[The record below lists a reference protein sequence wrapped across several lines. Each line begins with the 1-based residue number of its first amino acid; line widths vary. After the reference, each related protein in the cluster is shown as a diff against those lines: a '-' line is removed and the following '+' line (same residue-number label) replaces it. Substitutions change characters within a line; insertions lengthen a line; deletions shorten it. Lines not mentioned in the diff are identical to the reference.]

1 MTNTTLHQTVDVSL
15 PLVKFIQ
22 SCHWSDIPEVVR
34 HEGKRSLLN
43 YFSTALSACFDP
55 TIERAAQVYG
65 RFSVGPQATVIG
77 RGQRLDMLTAAALN
91 TMAANVFDF
100 DDTHIPTIIHPTA
113 PVAPAVFA
121 LSETQRTS
129 GIDLLLSFILGV
141 EAECRIGNAVSPG
154 HYARGWH
161 ITSTCGVFGSALATG
176 KLLGLSAQQLV
187 WALGSASAQ
196 SSGLVETLGTMSKS
210 VSMGNAARNGMLS
223 ALLAQQDFDGPAR
236 PLEGMRGFLNVT
248 ADAPDCESI
257 VSELGSRWEIL
268 NNTYKPFPCGV
279 VLNPVLEACLGLS
292 THPELLRQGL
302 GAIERIELIGHPLLR
317 QRTDRPGVATGRE
330 SQVSAQHAVAVA
342 LTRGK
347 AGLAE
352 FSDQAVAD
360 TTLRALGRKISFVDD
375 ASFAVEAAT
384 VRLHLQRGQTL
395 EVAIDIARGARAK
408 PLSDQDIENKVRTL
422 CEYGGSGCDPE
433 PLIEAVWSI
442 ERSVD
447 IGQLMQR
454 VVGRAQS

>member
-1 MTNTTLHQTVDVSL
+1 
-15 PLVKFIQ
+15 
-22 SCHWSDIPEVVR
+22 
-34 HEGKRSLLN
+34 
-43 YFSTALSACFDP
+43 
-55 TIERAAQVYG
+55 
-65 RFSVGPQATVIG
+65 
-77 RGQRLDMLTAAALN
+77 
-91 TMAANVFDF
+91 
-100 DDTHIPTIIHPTA
+100 
-113 PVAPAVFA
+113 
-121 LSETQRTS
+121 
-129 GIDLLLSFILGV
+129 LLLSFILGV

-176 KLLGLSAQQLV
+176 KLLGLSEQQLV

-196 SSGLVETLGTMSKS
+196 ASGLVETLGTMSKS
-210 VSMGNAARNGMLS
+210 VSMGNASRNGMVS

-236 PLEGMRGFLNVT
+236 PLEGVRGFLNVT
-248 ADAPDCESI
+248 ADAPDCQSI

-268 NNTYKPFPCGV
+268 NNTYKLFPCGV
-279 VLNPVLEACLGLS
+279 VLNPVLEACLTLS
-292 THPELLRQGL
+292 THTELVKQGL
-302 GAIERIELIGHPLLR
+302 GAIERIELTGHPLLR
-317 QRTDRPGVATGRE
+317 QRTDRPNVATGRE

-360 TTLRALGRKISFVDD
+360 TTLRALGQKIAFIDD

-384 VRLHLQRGQTL
+384 VRLHLRGGQAL
-395 EVAIDIARGARAK
+395 EVTIDIARGARGR

-433 PLIEAVWSI
+433 PLIEAVWSMD
-442 ERSVD
+442 RAADV
-447 IGQLMQR
+447 GQLMQR
-454 VVGRAQS
+454 VVGRVKS